1 MSFAWRLITIAAFSQ
16 SVLTTPVTAKL
27 NPRMHELIEF
37 TAMAMD
43 HILSDR
49 YGDQI
54 RDDILTDVSQNCA
67 NSCVNGSRKGFART
81 VRIPTRSATPDTSHA
96 ALN

>member
-1 MSFAWRLITIAAFSQ
+1 VRQFTLRLSIDQEVRLDAI
-16 SVLTTPVTAKL
+16 SVETNTSKADVIRMAVDHYCGVLAERADNPVTAKL

-54 RDDILTDVSQNCA
+54 RDDILTDVSQNL
-67 NSCVNGSRKGFART
+67 RKF
-81 VRIPTRSATPDTSHA
+81 HA
-96 ALN
+96 